1 MKQIKHARW
10 IVIRQYWSLS
20 GCLTIITLPPS
31 ECRWLEATS
40 AWDGRR
46 NHNNLTF
53 DDDTLYF
60 FSLHV
65 YVLCLFLFRSF
76 FFSKKIAL
84 GWNRRSIRLPD
95 SCKPCFREKKSY
107 FLSLLSAGSTSFL
120 IVIYGGHHLDE
131 LTAFVLCFVVI
142 HGQMKCLLKLMQDT
156 STCERPCSSTNCCH
170 KHPEEWNYITK
181 GVRSGKCV
189 IRQFR
194 RFANLMVCKSDVW
207 LVDRA
212 S

>member
-1 MKQIKHARW
+1 M
-10 IVIRQYWSLS
+10 
-20 GCLTIITLPPS
+20 
-31 ECRWLEATS
+31 
-40 AWDGRR
+40 
-46 NHNNLTF
+46 
-53 DDDTLYF
+53 TLYISSVF
-60 FSLHV
+60 TFMS
-65 YVLCLFLFRSF
+65 YAFAGSGRF

-156 STCERPCSSTNCCH
+156 STCESPCSSTNCCH
-170 KHPEEWNYITK
+170 KHPEE
-181 GVRSGKCV
+181 
-189 IRQFR
+189 
-194 RFANLMVCKSDVW
+194 
-207 LVDRA
+207 
-212 S
+212 